1 MDQIDPHGISRVNCH
16 ALDNNGCSLFNV
28 IHSTHIEHS
37 LTLTAVTEVSRGLSQ
52 LILLTD
58 YMSCF
63 EMAEERPVTSGR
75 NLGGREV
82 VSSIQGIRI
91 DHQTRDF
98 YPSRWSTCFQ
108 EAFLDR

>member
-1 MDQIDPHGISRVNCH
+1 MVFPGLIVMPWTTTDV
-16 ALDNNGCSLFNV
+16 FNV
-28 IHSTHIEHS
+28 IHRTHIEHS
-37 LTLTAVTEVSRGLSQ
+37 PTLTEIRGLSQ

-63 EMAEERPVTSGR
+63 EMIEERPVR
-75 NLGGREV
+75 LNLGGREV

-91 DHQTRDF
+91 DHQIRDF
-98 YPSRWSTCFQ
+98 YPSGWSTCFQ